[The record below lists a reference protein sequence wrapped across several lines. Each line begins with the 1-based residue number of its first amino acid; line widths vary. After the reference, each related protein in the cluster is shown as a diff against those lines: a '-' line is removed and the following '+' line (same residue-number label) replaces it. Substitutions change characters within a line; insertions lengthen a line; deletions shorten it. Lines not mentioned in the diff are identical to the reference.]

1 MIKKQKTQIFNK
13 LLNILFKSKS
23 FYGGT
28 FKSINK
34 NIYPY
39 IYGIRNNQ
47 IIINLQYINIF
58 IKRIFKLIKL
68 NLKKKK
74 KILIISNS
82 TDSNFLIKPK
92 NFNNNSSI
100 IFFNQKWTNG
110 NITNKK
116 INFFIKKHKI
126 NLIIIYK
133 NSTTF
138 LNKELFSLKIPIIS
152 LININHNIDKINYPI
167 VTNIK
172 NIKSL
177 YSFIYIFKNLI

>member
-1 MIKKQKTQIFNK
+1 MIKKKKKINNHF
-13 LLNILFKSKS
+13 LNILFKSKT

-34 NIYPY
+34 NILPF

-82 TDSNFLIKPK
+82 NDSNFFIKKK
-92 NFNNNSSI
+92 NFNKNSSI
-100 IFFNQKWTNG
+100 IFFNKKWING

-116 INFFIKKHKI
+116 LNFFIKKKEI

-133 NSTTF
+133 NTTTF

-152 LININHNIDKINYPI
+152 LIDINENINKINYPLI
-167 VTNIK
+167 TNLR

-177 YSFIYIFKNLI
+177 YSFIYILKNLI

>member
-74 KILIISNS
+74 KNLIINNFNYL
-82 TDSNFLIKPK
+82 NFLIKTK
-92 NFNNNSSI
+92 NFNNKLYKILNINYILSI
-100 IFFNQKWTNG
+100 I
-110 NITNKK
+110 IA
-116 INFFIKKHKI
+116 
-126 NLIIIYK
+126 LVLVRIYK
-133 NSTTF
+133 
-138 LNKELFSLKIPIIS
+138 
-152 LININHNIDKINYPI
+152 
-167 VTNIK
+167 
-172 NIKSL
+172 
-177 YSFIYIFKNLI
+177 